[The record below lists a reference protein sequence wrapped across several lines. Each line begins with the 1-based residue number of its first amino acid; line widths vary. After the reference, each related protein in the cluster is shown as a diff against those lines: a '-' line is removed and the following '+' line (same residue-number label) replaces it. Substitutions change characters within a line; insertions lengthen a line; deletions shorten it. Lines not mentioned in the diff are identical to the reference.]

1 MNAYEYAM
9 QMEKEGEQFYRELAD
24 KSSDEGLKNIFLNLA
39 NEEVKHYEL
48 FKNIAESE
56 DHIEIPKMDV
66 MKDAKEIFAEMKA
79 SGKELDFGDD
89 QIALYKKALESEDKA
104 YNLYIDK
111 ANEVSNPEHKEIF
124 LKIAAEE
131 KKHLE
136 LLENLV
142 DFVESPKNW
151 LESAEF

>member
-9 QMEKEGEQFYRELAD
+9 QMEEEGEKFYRELAD
-24 KSSDEGLKNIFLNLA
+24 KSTDEGIKNIFLNLA

-56 DHIEIPKMDV
+56 DHVEIPKMDV
-66 MKDAKEIFAEMKA
+66 MQDAKEIFAEMKS
-79 SGKELDFGDD
+79 SGREIDFGED

-111 ANEVSNPEHKEIF
+111 ANEVTNPEHKEIF